1 MDLLEDLQNHV
12 ICGDGAMG
20 TLLIERGVALNRCFE
35 ELNIHSADIVRQI
48 HEDYIHAGA
57 QIISTN
63 SFAANGYKLSRFGL
77 ENRVNEINWR
87 AAQLAKEAAKGRHIY
102 VAGSVGP
109 IGLSAAEATERGLD
123 REALFR
129 EQIGALLDGGANL
142 LLFETFQDPE
152 ELALALYVKQSLH
165 HCSAI
170 CSLVCNESGRL
181 SNGAS
186 LVEVFHFLRER
197 NADIIGINCVSGPH
211 RALRLLELM
220 PEGVPLAAYPN
231 AGRPRYHEGRY
242 LYEATPAYFAEQAVA
257 MVAAGANIIGG
268 CCGTTPAHIAALAK
282 AIRQSVPVRKKRV
295 RILRDLPKP
304 EPAPLGEESILDR
317 WRSGKIVILTELD
330 PPKALCLEKY
340 FTAAHALIEAGSDVI
355 TLADNS
361 LAILRVSNL
370 AVGAML
376 KERGITPLLHLSCRD
391 RNLLGLQS
399 DLMGMAALGMR
410 HVLPLTGDPAK
421 AGDHPGAS
429 SVYDVNSIQLLE
441 IIQRLNDGFTQ
452 SGRDLKRRCNFVAG
466 CTFNPNAKNL
476 DAQISRLERK
486 IAAGAQYV
494 MTQPIFNPKLV
505 ATIATRTQ
513 HLKVPIF
520 LGVWPLLN
528 GRQARFLHN
537 EVPGITIPDSI
548 LTRMDGLEGT
558 EGRNEGISIA
568 REITQEVL
576 AQFSGIYL
584 ITPFLAYE
592 ITAELTE
599 WIRAQYPQA
608 SGSIQLSCTH

>member
-35 ELNIHSADIVRQI
+35 ELNIHSPDVVRQV
-48 HEDYIHAGA
+48 HEDYIHADA
-57 QIISTN
+57 QIIGTN

-87 AAQLAKEAAKGRHIY
+87 AAQLAQQTAKGRHIY

-109 IGLSAAEATERGLD
+109 IGLSAVEATERGLD
-123 REALFR
+123 RKALFR
-129 EQIGALLDGGANL
+129 EQIGALLDGGVDL
-142 LLFETFQDPE
+142 VFFETFQDPE
-152 ELALALYVKQSLH
+152 ELALALYIKQSLH
-165 HCSAI
+165 HCPAI
-170 CSLVCNESGRL
+170 CSLVCNESGCL

-186 LVEVFHFLRER
+186 LVEAFHFLKER
-197 NADIIGINCVSGPH
+197 DADVIGINCISGPH
-211 RALRLLELM
+211 RALRLLELI
-220 PEGVPLAAYPN
+220 PEGAPLAAYPN

-242 LYEATPAYFAEQAVA
+242 LYEATPGYFAEQAVA
-257 MVAAGANIIGG
+257 MVAAGAKIIGG
-268 CCGTTPAHIAALAK
+268 CCGTTPAHIAALSK
-282 AIRQSVPVRKKRV
+282 AIRGLVPAQKKRV
-295 RILRDLPKP
+295 RILQELPEP
-304 EPAPLGEESILDR
+304 APAPLGEESILDR
-317 WRSGKIVILTELD
+317 WHSGKIVILTELD
-330 PPKALCLEKY
+330 PPKTLCLEKY
-340 FTAAHALIEAGSDVI
+340 FVAARALMESGGDVI

-421 AGDHPGAS
+421 AGDHPGAN

-441 IIQRLNDGFTQ
+441 IIRRLNDGFTQ
-452 SGRDLKRRCNFVAG
+452 SGRDLKRRCDFVAG

-486 IAAGAQYV
+486 MAAGAQYV
-494 MTQPIFNPKLV
+494 MTQPIFDPKL
-505 ATIATRTQ
+505 AEAIATRTQ
-513 HLKVPIF
+513 HFGIPVF

-548 LTRMDGLEGT
+548 LGRMEGLEGT
-558 EGRNEGISIA
+558 EGRKEGISIA
-568 REITQEVL
+568 REIAQAVL
-576 AQFSGIYL
+576 DHFSGIYL

-592 ITAELTE
+592 TTAELTE
-599 WIRAQYPQA
+599 WIRAQ
-608 SGSIQLSCTH
+608 